1 MALCYMKSLKNESL
15 KKVVKVHDLNVDE
28 AKKRD
33 LTQAELWNKKNW

>member
-1 MALCYMKSLKNESL
+1 MKSLKNESL

-33 LTQAELWNKKNW
+33 LTQAKL